1 MENELVVLVIEKGI
15 ITEVYSCNANQK
27 IVIVDNDCKNI
38 GESFITEFRWPEI
51 QYDDE
56 RVRELLGLPPGEEG

>member
-38 GESFITEFRWPEI
+38 GENFITEFTWPET